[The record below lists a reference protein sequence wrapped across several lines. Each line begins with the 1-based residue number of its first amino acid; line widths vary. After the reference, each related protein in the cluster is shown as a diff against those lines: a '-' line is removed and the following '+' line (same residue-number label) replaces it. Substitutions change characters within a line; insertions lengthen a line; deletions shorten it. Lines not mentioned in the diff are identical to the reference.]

1 MDLETTE
8 DLDSEDLRL
17 EIKDL
22 EEVSTMADSTMDAAQ
37 AMVCLGDFLAKP

>member
-17 EIKDL
+17 EIMDL
-22 EEVSTMADSTMDAAQ
+22 EEASTMAGSAMDAVQ